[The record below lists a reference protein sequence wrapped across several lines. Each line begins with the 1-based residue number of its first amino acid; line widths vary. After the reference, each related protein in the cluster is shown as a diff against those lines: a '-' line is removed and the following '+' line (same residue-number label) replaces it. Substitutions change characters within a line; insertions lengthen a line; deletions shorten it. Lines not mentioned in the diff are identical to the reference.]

1 MKSFNQK
8 TSVSPKRPVFE
19 RIERIHPLKMIN
31 YLIIS
36 ISCILF
42 AVVSF
47 LFIRFLAGELGGNYS
62 YETPKFFVVGTLV
75 LVLSTHFTHR
85 IIKAFERD
93 EIAELRKLIS
103 FNLISGLVFFLCQ
116 SMAWME
122 ILKLNLTYNAEISN
136 YLFLFSGV
144 HFVFVL
150 AGIVMSAI
158 HIYRYMLIENDPVKI
173 LITTTNPIEK
183 VKLEIYS
190 SFWNFTVWSWGLIF
204 LMLLFLF

>member
-19 RIERIHPLKMIN
+19 RIERIPPLKMIN

-42 AVVSF
+42 AAISF
-47 LFIRFLAGELGGNYS
+47 LFVRFLAGELGGNYS
-62 YETPKFFVVGTLV
+62 YEMPKFFVVGTFV
-75 LVLSTHFTHR
+75 LVLSTHFTYR

-93 EIAELRKLIS
+93 EISELRKLVS
-103 FNLISGLVFFLCQ
+103 FNLISGLAFFLCQ

-122 ILKLNLTYNAEISN
+122 ILKLNLTHNAEISN
-136 YLFLFSGV
+136 YLFLFSGM
-144 HFVFVL
+144 HFFYVL
-150 AGIVMSAI
+150 VGVIMSAMQF
-158 HIYRYMLIENDPVKI
+158 YKYMLIENDPVKI
-173 LITTTNPIEK
+173 LITTTNPNEK

-204 LMLLFLF
+204 LMLLFIF